1 MTEDEKSLFD
11 KIREGDEAAF
21 KVIYN
26 RFVPRLYY
34 FIYEYVPFNDLVENI
49 VQETFMVLWDKKSK
63 LDDNTNL
70 GAYLFT
76 VAKNNCLYKLREQ
89 RYKQKLFDSTD
100 VDEPELKAN
109 LDALGV
115 LDTSLITFS
124 EIEQIIENTLSQL
137 PPQCRAVFKLSRFE
151 EKKNKEIAEELGIS
165 LKGVEGH
172 ISKALKL
179 FRISLKDYLPI
190 MAFLFIRQ

>member
-1 MTEDEKSLFD
+1 MTEDEKSLLD
-11 KIREGDEAAF
+11 KIKKGDDAAF
-21 KVIYN
+21 KVIYM

-34 FIYEYVPFNDLVENI
+34 FIYEYVPYNDLVENI
-49 VQETFMVLWDKKSK
+49 IQETFMVLWDKKSK
-63 LDDNTNL
+63 LDGNTNL

-109 LDALGV
+109 LDALAT

-179 FRISLKDYLPI
+179 FRISLKDYLSI